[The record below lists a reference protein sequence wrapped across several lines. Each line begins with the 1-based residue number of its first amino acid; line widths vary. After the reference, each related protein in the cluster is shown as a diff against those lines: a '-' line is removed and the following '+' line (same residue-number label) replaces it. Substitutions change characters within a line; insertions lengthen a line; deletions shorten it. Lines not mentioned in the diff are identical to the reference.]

1 MESFRCE
8 DLSEGRNLFDQ
19 IYFIIISKIIIC
31 DDKDRQW
38 FNDGIWKVLNKTL
51 NTGEV
56 YKKLKIRKQLKL
68 IAIYQ

>member
-31 DDKDRQW
+31 DDKDRHW